1 MQSVARCICSRDHI
15 GYEVDKSTLPPP
27 AIADSA
33 QESRDCPDN
42 AARTVVRCGFVPH
55 QMASIMRN
63 QHKVKPPYDI
73 AASRQQLQGNTRRL
87 FTTRRSVLKGVLR
100 VIVVAA
106 LAWTECHAAAAE
118 PAPFAF
124 TSLDIQTGRGS
135 HRFQVELAESA
146 HQRMQGLQGRRSL
159 DPQGG
164 MLFVFETEA
173 IASMWMKNTFIPLD
187 MLFLAADGRIVAI
200 APNTQPMS
208 LQPLQSPGPVK
219 AVLELNGGTAE
230 RLGIEV
236 DDRVIHPVLA
246 APAD

>member
-1 MQSVARCICSRDHI
+1 M
-15 GYEVDKSTLPPP
+15 
-27 AIADSA
+27 
-33 QESRDCPDN
+33 
-42 AARTVVRCGFVPH
+42 
-55 QMASIMRN
+55 
-63 QHKVKPPYDI
+63 
-73 AASRQQLQGNTRRL
+73 
-87 FTTRRSVLKGVLR
+87 
-100 VIVVAA
+100 
-106 LAWTECHAAAAE
+106 
-118 PAPFAF
+118 
-124 TSLDIQTGRGS
+124 
-135 HRFQVELAESA
+135 
-146 HQRMQGLQGRRSL
+146 
-159 DPQGG
+159 
-164 MLFVFETEA
+164 FETEA